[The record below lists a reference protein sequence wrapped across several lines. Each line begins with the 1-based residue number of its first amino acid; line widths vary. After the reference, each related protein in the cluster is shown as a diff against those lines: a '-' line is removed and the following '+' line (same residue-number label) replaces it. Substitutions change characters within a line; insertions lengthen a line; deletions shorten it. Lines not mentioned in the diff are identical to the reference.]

1 MDAPAVTYAHVGRWL
16 DGHVASRCTSVIASM
31 LGVTAANRASVVGK
45 LIATAAKRKPG
56 QDGAG
61 RTEWRMGQPL
71 DLGRNFNPRCWTF
84 VDFHAPPPHAAAAAP
99 IDHRAMALFLTTLD
113 QFADE
118 QSLLCRSI
126 ACGEASSAAEV
137 ATVNDLVDTFK
148 VHPAAVAT
156 VLSVFHEVSADDA
169 VALT

>member
-1 MDAPAVTYAHVGRWL
+1 MDAPAVTYANLGRWL
-16 DGHVASRCTSVIASM
+16 DGHVASRWPVCTSVIASM
-31 LGVTAANRASVVGK
+31 LGFAATRVRVVGK
-45 LIATAAKRKPG
+45 LIATAAKRTPTR
-56 QDGAG
+56 
-61 RTEWRMGQPL
+61 RTDWRLGHQR
-71 DLGRNFNPRCWTF
+71 DLGPRFTPRCWTF
-84 VDFHAPPPHAAAAAP
+84 VYFHVPPPHAAAAAP
-99 IDHRAMALFLTTLD
+99 IDHRAMALFLTILD

>member
-1 MDAPAVTYAHVGRWL
+1 
-16 DGHVASRCTSVIASM
+16 M
-31 LGVTAANRASVVGK
+31 LGVTATNRASVVGK

-61 RTEWRMGQPL
+61 RTEWRMGQPV
-71 DLGRNFNPRCWTF
+71 DLGRNFNPRCWTSI
-84 VDFHAPPPHAAAAAP
+84 DFHAPPPQAAAAAP

-126 ACGEASSAAEV
+126 ACREASSAAEV
-137 ATVNDLVDTFK
+137 AQGA
-148 VHPAAVAT
+148 P
-156 VLSVFHEVSADDA
+156 S
-169 VALT
+169 

>member
-1 MDAPAVTYAHVGRWL
+1 MDEPALTYAHVGCWL
-16 DGHVASRCTSVIASM
+16 DGHVASRWPVCTSVIASM

-99 IDHRAMALFLTTLD
+99 IDHRAMALFLTILD
-113 QFADE
+113 QLADE

-126 ACGEASSAAEV
+126 ACGEASTAAEV
-137 ATVNDLVDTFK
+137 AQGA
-148 VHPAAVAT
+148 P
-156 VLSVFHEVSADDA
+156 S
-169 VALT
+169 